1 MVQNFKESA
10 DQNNEIRMVKFNI
23 FLKFAFIFLYQLFLL
38 PIVLQAQLCNGNLGD
53 PIINITFGTG
63 SSKLPASVT
72 SFEYSGVCPSK
83 GKYTVDNFLLGC
95 GDRSWFL
102 LAGDHTHDVGGSFM
116 AVNAESTP
124 GSIYI
129 DTAYGLCGN
138 TTYQFSAWIMNVMQ
152 KITCG
157 GTAVLP
163 NITFTVETISGISLA
178 TVNTGNI
185 PITDDKIWKQYGLSF
200 KTAPDIS
207 EVVLAIKT
215 TPIYGCGS
223 SFAIDDIIF
232 GMCGPSVTTTL
243 DDNIGDV
250 DVCAGYTNSFIL
262 KSSYAPGFTDPAVQW
277 QSSIDSGKTWQ
288 NIAGA
293 VTTVYAIPQRDS
305 GIISYRSLLAERPN
319 INSPK
324 CRITSNVIS
333 TNVHAKPIHQ
343 LPKNING
350 CIGRN
355 LILPYPSDISISI
368 LWNGPN
374 GYISDK
380 SLSIISNVQYAD
392 TGLYKLKQLYNSGC
406 TTLDSFY
413 LRVFPGVTVFV
424 NDSVQSICQ
433 SKTVVLSA
441 SGGQHYQ
448 WTPSDGL
455 SSDTIANPIAQP
467 LVSTLYNIIISN
479 DFGCRDSALVKVNV
493 FQNLSISAGSDQIIN
508 TGDSI
513 MLNATVTGTSV
524 NFYWSPATFINDI
537 HSITPVVYPINNTVY
552 TLTANSTVGCGSGTS
567 SVKIKVYKNVFIPNA
582 FTPNGDGTN
591 DRFRIIAADNYKQFK
606 LLIFNKWGKIIYSTT
621 DIIDGWDGRFKGELQ
636 PTGSYVY
643 YVEIRT
649 ASNKKISKKG
659 TIMLLR

>member
-1 MVQNFKESA
+1 M
-10 DQNNEIRMVKFNI
+10 RMVNYTLFKKISLFSI
-23 FLKFAFIFLYQLFLL
+23 CQFFFLPVF
-38 PIVLQAQLCNGNLGD
+38 LQAQLCNGSLGD

-63 SSKLPASVT
+63 GSKLPASVT
-72 SFEYSGVCPSK
+72 SFEYSGGCPPK
-83 GKYTVDNFLLGC
+83 GKYTVDNFFLGC

-102 LAGDHTHDVGGSFM
+102 LAGDHTRDVGGSFM

-124 GSIYI
+124 GSVYI

-178 TVNTGNI
+178 TYNTGNI
-185 PITDDKIWKQYGLSF
+185 PITEDKIWNQYGLSF
-200 KTAPDIS
+200 KTPADIS
-207 EVVLAIKT
+207 DVILTIKT
-215 TPIYGCGS
+215 NPAYGCGS

-232 GMCGPSVTTTL
+232 GMCGPTVTTTL
-243 DDNIGDV
+243 DGNIGDI
-250 DVCAGYTNSFIL
+250 DVCAGYTDSFIL
-262 KSSYAPGFTDPAVQW
+262 NSSYAPGFTDPAVQW
-277 QSSIDSGKTWQ
+277 QNSIDSGKTWQ

-293 VTTVYAIPQRDS
+293 ITTVYSIPRRDS
-305 GIISYRSLLAERPN
+305 GIVSYRSLLAERPN
-319 INSPK
+319 INSAK

-343 LPKNING
+343 LPENIRG

-355 LILPYPSDISISI
+355 LVLPYPSDLAISF
-368 LWNGPN
+368 LWTGPN

-380 SLSIISNVQYAD
+380 SLSIIPNVQYAD
-392 TGLYKLKQLYNSGC
+392 TGLYKFKQTYNSGC
-406 TTLDSFY
+406 ATLDSFH
-413 LRVFPGVTVFV
+413 LGVFPGVTVAV
-424 NDSVQSICQ
+424 NNLVESICEGK
-433 SKTVVLSA
+433 SVVLSA

-455 SSDTIANPIAQP
+455 SSDSIANPIAQP
-467 LVSTLYNIIISN
+467 LNTTLYNITISN

-493 FQNLSISAGSDQIIN
+493 FQNLSINAGADQSIN
-508 TGDSI
+508 IGDSVI
-513 MLNATVTGTSV
+513 LNATVKGTSV
-524 NFYWSPATFINDI
+524 NFYWSPVTFINDI
-537 HSITPVVYPINNTVY
+537 HSVTPVVYPIDNAVY
-552 TLTANSTVGCGSGTS
+552 TLTAHSTVGCGSATS

-582 FTPNGDGTN
+582 FTPNDDGKN
-591 DRFRIIAADNYKQFK
+591 DKFRIIAADNYKQFK
-606 LLIFNKWGKIIYSTT
+606 LLIFNKGGRIIYSTT
-621 DIIDGWDGRFKGELQ
+621 NIMDGWDGRFKGELQ

>member
-1 MVQNFKESA
+1 VQNFKNSGN
-10 DQNNEIRMVKFNI
+10 QNNEIRMVKSKI
-23 FLKFAFIFLYQLFLL
+23 FVKFALFFVTQFFVLT
-38 PIVLQAQLCNGNLGD
+38 IILQAQLCNGNFGD
-53 PIINITFGTG
+53 PIINVTFGTG
-63 SSKLPASVT
+63 GSKLPASVT
-72 SFEYSGVCPSK
+72 SFEYSGGCPPK

-95 GDRSWFL
+95 GDRTWFL
-102 LAGDHTHDVGGSFM
+102 LAGDHTHDVGGSYM

-124 GSIYI
+124 GSVYI

-163 NITFTVETISGISLA
+163 NITFTVETISGMSLA
-178 TVNTGNI
+178 TFNTGDI
-185 PITDDKIWKQYGLSF
+185 PITEDKIWKQYGLSF
-200 KTAPDIS
+200 KTGPDIS
-207 EVVLAIKT
+207 EVVLTIKT
-215 TPIYGCGS
+215 TPVYGCGS

-232 GMCGPSVTTTL
+232 GMCGPLVTTTL
-243 DDNIGDV
+243 DGNTGDV

-262 KSSYAPGFTDPAVQW
+262 NTSYGPGFTNPAVQW
-277 QSSIDSGKTWQ
+277 QNSIDSGKTWQ

-293 VTTVYAIPQRDS
+293 ITTVYAIPQRDS
-305 GIISYRSLLAERPN
+305 GIVSYRSLLAERPN
-319 INSPK
+319 INSAK

-343 LPKNING
+343 LPKNISG
-350 CIGRN
+350 CIGRT

-380 SLSIISNVQYAD
+380 SLSIVTNVQYAD

-413 LRVFPGVTVFV
+413 LGVFPGVTVFV
-424 NDSVQSICQ
+424 NNPVQSICQ
-433 SKTVVLSA
+433 GRTAVLSA

-467 LVSTLYNIIISN
+467 LVSTLYNITISN
-479 DFGCRDSALVKVNV
+479 DFGCRDSALVNINV
-493 FQNLSISAGSDQIIN
+493 FENVSINAGADQTIN
-508 TGDSI
+508 AGDSVI
-513 MLNATVTGTSV
+513 LNATVKGTSV
-524 NFYWSPATFINDI
+524 NFYWSPATFISDI
-537 HSITPVVYPINNTVY
+537 HSVTPIVYPINNTVY
-552 TLTANSTVGCGSGTS
+552 TLTANSMVGCGSATS

-582 FTPNGDGTN
+582 FTPNDDGKN
-591 DRFRIIAADNYKQFK
+591 DKFRIIAADNYKQFK
-606 LLIFNKWGKIIYSTT
+606 LLIFNKGGRIIYSTT
-621 DIIDGWDGRFKGELQ
+621 NIMDGWDGRFKNELQ

-643 YVEIRT
+643 YIEMRT
-649 ASNKKISKKG
+649 ASNKNISKKG